1 MTETTILILDIV
13 TSVLIIAI
21 MLRRSLPRKIKLKYT
36 IEGVSSVAKIREG
49 DWIDLYAADSVRIQA
64 GDFKLIPLGVT
75 MKLPTGYEAH
85 VVPRSSTYMKYHVI
99 QANSMG
105 VIDNAYCGDLDEW
118 KFPAYAT
125 DDTFIPA
132 GDRICQFRI
141 VRKQPSIKFDVVSTL
156 GGKNRGGFG
165 STGRR

>member
-21 MLRRSLPRKIKLKYT
+21 MLRRSLPHKIKLKYT
-36 IEGVSSVAKIREG
+36 VEGVSSVAKIREG

-64 GDFKLIPLGVT
+64 GDFKLIPLGVA

-125 DDTFIPA
+125 EDTFIPV

-156 GGKNRGGFG
+156 GNKNRGGFG

>member
-1 MTETTILILDIV
+1 MTETMILILDIV
-13 TSVLIIAI
+13 TSVLVIYI
-21 MLRRSLPRKIKLKYT
+21 MLRRILPHKIKLKYT
-36 IEGVSSVAKIREG
+36 VEGVSSVAKIREG

-64 GDFKLIPLGVT
+64 GDFKLVPLGVA
-75 MKLPTGYEAH
+75 MKLPIGYEAH
-85 VVPRSSTYMKYHVI
+85 VVPRSSTFMKYHVI

-125 DDTFIPA
+125 EDTFIPA

-156 GGKNRGGFG
+156 GNKNRGGFG

>member
-1 MTETTILILDIV
+1 MTETMILILDIV
-13 TSVLIIAI
+13 TSVLVIYI
-21 MLRRSLPRKIKLKYT
+21 MLRRILPRKIKLKYT
-36 IEGVSSVAKIREG
+36 VEGVSSVAKIREG

-64 GDFKLIPLGVT
+64 GDFKLIPLGVA
-75 MKLPTGYEAH
+75 MKLPIGYEAH

-125 DDTFIPA
+125 EDTFIPA

>member
-1 MTETTILILDIV
+1 MTETMILILDIV
-13 TSVLIIAI
+13 TSVLVIYI
-21 MLRRSLPRKIKLKYT
+21 MLRRILPRKIKLKYT
-36 IEGVSSVAKIREG
+36 VEGVSSVAKIREG
-49 DWIDLYAADSVRIQA
+49 DWIDLYAVDSVRIQA
-64 GDFKLIPLGVT
+64 GDFKLIPLGVA

-125 DDTFIPA
+125 EDTFIPA

-156 GGKNRGGFG
+156 GNKNRGGFG

>member
-1 MTETTILILDIV
+1 MTETMILILDII
-13 TSVLIIAI
+13 TSVLIISI
-21 MLRRSLPRKIKLKYT
+21 MLKRILPHKIKLKYT
-36 IEGVSSVAKIREG
+36 VEGVSSVAKIREG
-49 DWIDLYAADSVRIQA
+49 DWIDLYAADSVRLQA
-64 GDFKLIPLGVT
+64 GDFKLIPLGVA

-125 DDTFIPA
+125 EDTFIPA

-141 VRKQPSIKFDVVSTL
+141 VRKQPSIKFAIVSTL

>member
-1 MTETTILILDIV
+1 MTETMILILDII
-13 TSVLIIAI
+13 TSALIISI
-21 MLRRSLPRKIKLKYT
+21 MLRRILPRTIKLKYT
-36 IEGVSSVAKIREG
+36 VEGVSSVAKIREG
-49 DWIDLYAADSVRIQA
+49 DWIDLYAAESVRIQA
-64 GDFKLIPLGVT
+64 GDFKLIPLGVA

-125 DDTFIPA
+125 EDTFIPA

>member
-1 MTETTILILDIV
+1 MTETMILILDIV
-13 TSVLIIAI
+13 TSVLVIYI
-21 MLRRSLPRKIKLKYT
+21 MLRRILPRKIKLKYT
-36 IEGVSSVAKIREG
+36 VEGVSSVAKIREG

-64 GDFKLIPLGVT
+64 GDFKLIPLGVA

-125 DDTFIPA
+125 EDTFIPA

-156 GGKNRGGFG
+156 GNKNRGGFG

>member
-1 MTETTILILDIV
+1 MSDILIIILDTLAIILL
-13 TSVLIIAI
+13 TIAI
-21 MLRRSLPRKIKLKYT
+21 MRVLIPHKIKLKYT
-36 IEGVSSVAKIREG
+36 VEGVSSVAKIREG

-64 GDFKLIPLGVT
+64 GDFKLIPLGVA

-125 DDTFIPA
+125 EDTFIPA

-141 VRKQPSIKFDVVSTL
+141 VRQQPSIRFAIVSTL

>member
-1 MTETTILILDIV
+1 MTETMILILDII
-13 TSVLIIAI
+13 TSVLVIYI
-21 MLRRSLPRKIKLKYT
+21 MLRRILPRKIKLKYT
-36 IEGVSSVAKIREG
+36 VEGVSSVAKIREG

-64 GDFKLIPLGVT
+64 GDFKLIPLGVA

-125 DDTFIPA
+125 EDTFIPA

-156 GGKNRGGFG
+156 GNKNRGGFG

>member
-1 MTETTILILDIV
+1 MTETMILILDIV
-13 TSVLIIAI
+13 TSVLVIYI
-21 MLRRSLPRKIKLKYT
+21 MLRRILPRKIKLKYT
-36 IEGVSSVAKIREG
+36 VEGVSSVAKIREG

-64 GDFKLIPLGVT
+64 GDFKLIPLGVA

-125 DDTFIPA
+125 EDTFIPA